1 MRRREPQMD
10 DTFENM
16 IRKVVAENVSK
27 MADEEIDKA
36 CAAFRGKMLAKKPE
50 IVNKIMDGLRFV
62 VRQDGLIDGIT
73 IQIIVQR

>member
-1 MRRREPQMD
+1 MRRREPKMA

-50 IVNKIMDGLRFV
+50 IVKNIIDGFRFV
-62 VRQDGLIDGIT
+62 VKQDGIDGIT
-73 IQIIVQR
+73 VQIHMR